1 MQIYGYEL
9 VKCIGRGGVS
19 TVYEALDPAGR
30 RVAFKR
36 LHPAVAAEP
45 AARARLRREIAM
57 LQRISGSGVAQIID
71 AEIAADEVFIVTELV
86 EGLTLEKD
94 VEINGIYTEEDLLRL
109 GQELQ
114 QILENVHRAG
124 VLHRDI
130 KPANVMIGK
139 AGPVLID
146 FGISQLGE
154 DTRLTQQGFLAH
166 TPGYCDPQVLQG
178 ASPDKEA
185 DWWALA
191 AVLAYAATG
200 SAPFGKGNASVIMQ
214 RVLHSPPYLPGL
226 SSALQAAFCQALAVD
241 FTQRIS
247 YAELL
252 EIIADPHQAA
262 TLLTPLQTPQK
273 AEQPAVAPTL
283 VAETAPN
290 WGGSEDYSTDS
301 SEYIG
306 NDGGEY
312 GEEYGDTYDDL
323 YGDTDVD
330 SYGAPNLPATLRS
343 ETALLPPEEANAAPR
358 AENSLA
364 RENWP
369 MVGNSGADNLLIQ
382 PGMALAENYLP
393 ALPHCRLQILLLGV
407 VSVFVGAAAP
417 IPGGAAFLVILLLLD
432 MIGTFY
438 QKNVRYFVKKGRRR
452 DGWGWIVMQLPIS
465 LPGIIVRSVFFGAI
479 AAGIFWVLSWFFSTY
494 VLDLQNAVL
503 IGIASAL
510 AVSWNLPFNAR
521 ARLGSRWLW
530 QEIAPEFR
538 YQLLWWIIGGALA
551 GAAYIFWQNAP
562 EFNWLQFLNLPS

>member
-1 MQIYGYEL
+1 MQVYGYEL

-45 AARARLRREIAM
+45 AARERLRREIAM

-109 GQELQ
+109 GRELQ

-130 KPANVMIGK
+130 KPANVMVGK

-146 FGISQLGE
+146 FGIAQLGE

-178 ASPDKEA
+178 ASPNKEA

-200 SAPFGKGNASVIMQ
+200 SAPFGKGNASAIMQ

-226 SSALQAAFCQALAVD
+226 SPILQAAFCQALAVD

-262 TLLTPLQTPQK
+262 TLLTPLKAPQEVEQRAEQK
-273 AEQPAVAPTL
+273 TEQPAVAPTL
-283 VAETAPN
+283 VAKTAPN
-290 WGGSEDYSTDS
+290 WEASEDYGTDS
-301 SEYIG
+301 TEYAG

-312 GEEYGDTYDDL
+312 GEEYGEEYGDTYDDA
-323 YGDTDVD
+323 YGDTDAD
-330 SYGAPNLPATLRS
+330 AYGAPNLL
-343 ETALLPPEEANAAPR
+343 
-358 AENSLA
+358 
-364 RENWP
+364 
-369 MVGNSGADNLLIQ
+369 VQ

-393 ALPHCRLQILLLGV
+393 ALPRCRLQILLLGV

-432 MIGTFY
+432 IIGTLY

-452 DGWGWIVMQLPIS
+452 DGWGWITMQLPIS
-465 LPGIIVRSVFFGAI
+465 LPGIIVRSVFFGAV
-479 AAGIFWVLSWFFSTY
+479 AAGIFWVLSWLLSTY